1 MIRCPTLGCGKPG
14 LILYYKFSLDIYPDF
29 INFFHITLIGVKID
43 GVLTCKCYLCDE
55 FFFSVYLTTTV
66 QMIYNLLYYQV
77 VAQVSLGLSRTE
89 RERVKQMSSSDGNV
103 RNLTDALGL
112 IHDYIGH
119 TDLYIEDD
127 SMDSSSKP
135 QVNMVAL
142 EQQVRFSIS
151 SFWYFW

>member
-1 MIRCPTLGCGKPG
+1 
-14 LILYYKFSLDIYPDF
+14 
-29 INFFHITLIGVKID
+29 
-43 GVLTCKCYLCDE
+43 
-55 FFFSVYLTTTV
+55 
-66 QMIYNLLYYQV
+66 MIYNLLYYQV